1 MISPGN
7 AVSKVNTALGKDGRL
22 AFLSTALMGLI
33 AHMPALSFDIPN
45 HDGLDSVY
53 SNQDL
58 LTSGRWFL
66 GTACSISSFYSLHWV
81 IGLLALIYLA
91 LSAVF
96 VVKLLKVETPLFIAL
111 ISGLLV
117 TFPVLASNFAYAFTM
132 DGYMMGLLFAVLS
145 VYMVSRFGKGFIA
158 GGIFLA
164 LSMGTYQA
172 YLPVAMLLSLY
183 MVLMILSDRTAFSEK
198 LKRSLNYLYM
208 GVIGVGLYYIVLKI
222 LLAITGKE
230 LDTYQGISSAT
241 ERASFTETLKTVYT
255 DFISFSLKGRI
266 LFNNTVA
273 MIAVAVLVLS
283 FAVMLIIK
291 AYKEKWLGNIWF
303 YIVALVTVVLLPLF
317 TNIILFISKD
327 VTYHALMRYQ
337 WVMFGV
343 LAIAFT
349 ESFLKSDESVCGNV
363 LNWCVALAASTI
375 IVTNILSVNVGY
387 FNLEKK
393 YEKTYAYCLRL
404 ADRIEQT
411 EGYYQGIPIYMIGV
425 VGDDNFPTTDITS
438 DVTDH
443 MLGISGDWLLYTPA
457 NYEAFYKHYMGI
469 TFNFLRPNEA
479 NFYDSA
485 EYAEMPS
492 FPETGS
498 TRVVDGILYVKT
510 ENMH

>member
-1 MISPGN
+1 
-7 AVSKVNTALGKDGRL
+7 
-22 AFLSTALMGLI
+22 
-33 AHMPALSFDIPN
+33 
-45 HDGLDSVY
+45 
-53 SNQDL
+53 
-58 LTSGRWFL
+58 
-66 GTACSISSFYSLHWV
+66 
-81 IGLLALIYLA
+81 
-91 LSAVF
+91 
-96 VVKLLKVETPLFIAL
+96 
-111 ISGLLV
+111 
-117 TFPVLASNFAYAFTM
+117 
-132 DGYMMGLLFAVLS
+132 
-145 VYMVSRFGKGFIA
+145 
-158 GGIFLA
+158 
-164 LSMGTYQA
+164 
-172 YLPVAMLLSLY
+172 
-183 MVLMILSDRTAFSEK
+183 
-198 LKRSLNYLYM
+198 
-208 GVIGVGLYYIVLKI
+208 
-222 LLAITGKE
+222 
-230 LDTYQGISSAT
+230 
-241 ERASFTETLKTVYT
+241 
-255 DFISFSLKGRI
+255 
-266 LFNNTVA
+266 